1 MRSEVIEATT
11 QTTPN
16 DATHWSCRSMARH
29 LNTTRSFVN
38 RVWRAHAL
46 KPHLIRTF
54 KLSNDPRFEEKL
66 RDVVGLY
73 LDPPHNAAVFSFDE
87 KSQIQALDRTQ
98 PGLPMKQGRCATMT
112 HDYKRHGTTTLFAAL
127 NMATGEVIGKTY
139 RKHRHQEVLRFL
151 REVEKTVPE
160 EQEIHIVLDNYATH
174 KHEKCSHGSNAR
186 SASSS
191 TSSRPAR
198 LGPIWSSGSLPFS
211 RKNKFVEVSLHRCRI
226 WRSACASIW
235 RATTRI
241 HAPWSGQRRSRKSS
255 KRSVGVERSYPKQL
269 NHYLV
274 KDTTLGP
281 YLQGAK
287 AVVIED
293 PYIRLQHQIQ
303 NFVRFCETVLKA
315 GTVKKISLV
324 TGYDDGTN
332 LAETGEKLDELK
344 QSLLELD
351 VELEVKLNPNIHDRE
366 IRLDNGWIIKIG
378 RVLDFYQ
385 KPGGW
390 FEVGANDLSLRK
402 CLETKVDIFRG

>member
-174 KHEKCSHGSNAR
+174 KHEKVLAWIERKKRVFLHFIPT
-186 SASSS
+186 SASW
-191 TSSRPAR
+191 AN
-198 LGPIWSSGSLPFS
+198 L
-211 RKNKFVEVSLHRCRI
+211 
-226 WRSACASIW
+226 
-235 RATTRI
+235 
-241 HAPWSGQRRSRKSS
+241 
-255 KRSVGVERSYPKQL
+255 VERFFGILTQKQ
-269 NHYLV
+269 
-274 KDTTLGP
+274 
-281 YLQGAK
+281 
-287 AVVIED
+287 
-293 PYIRLQHQIQ
+293 IRRGVFTSVPH
-303 NFVRFCETVLKA
+303 
-315 GTVKKISLV
+315 
-324 TGYDDGTN
+324 
-332 LAETGEKLDELK
+332 
-344 QSLLELD
+344 LE
-351 VELEVKLNPNIHDRE
+351 
-366 IRLDNGWIIKIG
+366 
-378 RVLDFYQ
+378 
-385 KPGGW
+385 
-390 FEVGANDLSLRK
+390 K
-402 CLETKVDIFRG
+402 CLREYLESYNENPRALVWTKTVEEILEKVRRGRAELPKTT